1 MLEREEYVEQAYLFR
16 TLRERLLENMPMQ
29 ELLQQ
34 MRDEVLATTRL
45 PMALDFLLTELK
57 HLGIM
62 SPAMARLSH
71 YFTPFQTYVMKE
83 AENERGRF
91 DMRIALEVL
100 QKEAHYRSG
109 EHKVQG
115 VFLYQF
121 ETLCRNRMR
130 YDHGLKAVAE
140 DPIYDE
146 NWRQWIMEVRMR
158 IGIIEFPDMLYVR
171 SAYYN
176 TQQELRNKPLSDV
189 PVLFGENEGRI
200 ALANRKKD
208 PLFLFA
214 ALQRHLAYPAAPRI
228 KVADENVNIVP
239 LLVRRMERAEA
250 RLKLLEEEQRN
261 EGIDL
266 EKFYRGPDG
275 PPDAEF

>member
-1 MLEREEYVEQAYLFR
+1 MLSREEYVEQAYLFR
-16 TLRERLLENMPMQ
+16 MLRERLLENIPMQ

-34 MRDEVLATTRL
+34 MRDEVLATTSL

-57 HLGIM
+57 HQGIM

-71 YFTPFQTYVMKE
+71 YFSPFQTYVIEE
-83 AENERGRF
+83 AEDERGRF

-100 QKEAHYRSG
+100 QKEAQYRSE
-109 EHKVQG
+109 EHKIQG
-115 VFLYQF
+115 IFLYQF
-121 ETLCRNRMR
+121 ETICRNRMR
-130 YDHGLKAVAE
+130 YDRGLKAVAG
-140 DPIYDE
+140 DPVYPPEWVD
-146 NWRQWIMEVRMR
+146 WILEVRMR
-158 IGIIEFPDMLYVR
+158 IGMIEFPDMLYVR
-171 SAYYN
+171 SAYYDVQQ
-176 TQQELRNKPLSDV
+176 TQRNRPLSDK

-214 ALQRHLAYPAAPRI
+214 ALQRHLSYPAAPRI
-228 KVADENVNIVP
+228 KVADENVNVVP

-261 EGIDL
+261 EGINL
-266 EKFYRGPDG
+266 EQFYRRPDG
-275 PPDAEF
+275 SAGTEL